1 LDALLPLRR
10 HRQGAGVRLPEAPEE
25 AGVLRLCTSR
35 WANRELSRLPVV
47 PVGISRG
54 TPRFPVPY
62 RYRLARVLA
71 PSRKTFALRDDAA
84 FEKSYLVDL
93 EGIGVD
99 RIGAVLGKIGDEEG
113 GEALA
118 LLCFE
123 DVHAGQVC
131 HRRMF
136 AAWWEQRTGQEV
148 PELQFSVSSRN
159 RPGAQDAEGRLF

>member
-1 LDALLPLRR
+1 MPANFGEPP
-10 HRQGAGVRLPEAPEE
+10 QGEV
-25 AGVLRLCTSR
+25 
-35 WANRELSRLPVV
+35 
-47 PVGISRG
+47 RG

-84 FEKSYLVDL
+84 FEESYLVGL

-99 RIGAVLGKIGDEEG
+99 RIGAVLRKIGDEEG
-113 GEALA
+113 GDPLA

-136 AAWWEQRTGQEV
+136 ARWWQARTRQEV
-148 PELQFSVSSRN
+148 RSCNPAISRAIA
-159 RPGAQDAEGRLF
+159 RTFRSRCFEPATSTTGRTPGGP